1 MNWSRDLIEE
11 HLIVRPSDQK
21 VANLL
26 NDIKQKYLEE
36 KGESIPLSEIEVS
49 AYTQF
54 YMPTNARKFD
64 FLWNQLPEKVKNEII
79 ELPFIDFGCG
89 PGTYTWPAI
98 DCGIKGPFFGIDSNQ
113 HMIKQARLLGEGL
126 FPDADVSFNLS
137 EKGIDIDAP
146 KTLLFGNAVNEM
158 GVALTLKWIEKL
170 NPKFVIFIEPGTSK
184 VFKEILKMREEL
196 KDRKYQVHYPC
207 ASLEISCP
215 VVGRIIGTGDNE
227 REDWCHQVLREV
239 PHSSIERIG
248 QMAKMD
254 RKVQPYIAH
263 VYELDG
269 TNKREVQTARFV
281 RFMNESK
288 HSFVWEVCLLD
299 GDSQEIVEFEIIKK
313 TMDKKAVKEFKKL
326 SIGHEVSYDLIK
338 DVAANKKRVS
348 VKLLNG
354 N

>member
-1 MNWSRDLIEE
+1 MDWSRDLIEE
-11 HLIVRPSDQK
+11 HLLLRPSDQK
-21 VANLL
+21 VANVL

-36 KGESIPLSEIEVS
+36 KGESVPLNEIEVS

-54 YMPTNARKFD
+54 YMPTNARKFN
-64 FLWNQLPEKVKNEII
+64 FLWNQLPDQVKNEIKEI
-79 ELPFIDFGCG
+79 PFVDFGCG

-98 DCGIKGPFFGIDSNQ
+98 ELGIKGPFYGIDSNKD
-113 HMIKQARLLGEGL
+113 MVKQARKLSEGL
-126 FPDADVSFNLS
+126 FPDADVSFSHS
-137 EKGIDIDAP
+137 EKGIDLDAP

-170 NPKFVIFIEPGTSK
+170 NPRFLIFIEPGTSK

-196 KDRKYQVHYPC
+196 KERKYQVHYPC
-207 ASLEISCP
+207 ASLELECP
-215 VVGRIIGTGDNE
+215 VKNRRIGTGDNE
-227 REDWCHQVLREV
+227 RDDWCHQVLREV
-239 PHSSIERIG
+239 PHPSIERLG

-269 TNKREVQTARFV
+269 VNKRAQKTARFV
-281 RFMNESK
+281 RFLNESK
-288 HSFVWEVCLLD
+288 HSFSWEVCLFEND
-299 GDSQEIVEFEIIKK
+299 QQEIVEFEIIKK
-313 TMDKKAVKEFKKL
+313 SMDKKTVKEFKKL